1 MMIEENKTVRGIKLF
16 ENPFVSVAELE
27 APCRKIAAEGSV
39 LLKNEDN
46 VLPFK
51 NGEKVAVF
59 GRIQTTYY
67 KSGTGS
73 GGDVKIKKHPSIIE
87 SIKKDGSIV
96 VDEELLS
103 VYLKWIEENPF
114 NDGHGW
120 AKEPW
125 CQEEMPLTDDVV
137 KTAAAKNDAALVII
151 GRTAGED
158 HDNAEEKGS
167 WYLTDEEER
176 MLSLVSEN
184 FGRVAVV
191 LNTGNLIDLSFADKY
206 SVNSVM
212 YAWQGGMYGADGLA
226 DALCGKIS
234 PSGKLTDTQ
243 PKSLADCPS
252 YDNFGDNDENIYQE
266 DIYVGYRYFET
277 FAKDKVM
284 YPFGFGLTYTDFE
297 ESYEAKVE
305 GTAVTVT
312 VKVKNIGDFSA
323 RQVVELYYGAPC
335 GKLGTPAR
343 QLIGYKKTKTLKPQE
358 EELLEIK
365 VDIKNLASYDDGGV
379 TGNRSAYVLEEG
391 IHSIYAGTDVRS
403 AEKVAEI
410 NLDDTLLVEKLEE
423 AMAPSKP
430 FDRLTCA
437 ENEEGERVAVYN
449 PVSLKTNDT
458 DKRILERRPEIIEF
472 TGDKGIKLSDVY
484 ENKNTL
490 DEFVAQMTEDDLIH
504 MVCGEGMN
512 SPKVTAGTGGAIGG
526 TTEALRNLGIPVA
539 CVTDGPSG
547 LRIQDDW
554 YATSLPNGMVFASS
568 FDDELTEEIFDL
580 EGVEMFRYNIDGL
593 LGPGINIHRNLLN
606 GRNFEYFSED
616 PLLTGKMAAAMSR
629 GLSKSNCTTTIK
641 HMCGNNQ
648 ETRRHYVNSVIS
660 ERALREIYLRP
671 FEIAVKES
679 ECGAIMTSYNPV
691 NNYWSASNYDLTT
704 TILRG
709 EWGYKGL
716 VMTDWWARS
725 GSSPETATT
734 TNLKDMVRAQND
746 IYMVCMD
753 AASKSNNIRE
763 GLKEGYVTIGDLQ
776 RCAKNILEFVLKSNT
791 FIKVLKNGGK
801 IPEFPKADEKDMKES
816 CVYEDIK
823 SGDKF
828 YAKYGGTTPVLFTF
842 EVSCSAS
849 ELSQN
854 TIRFKLD
861 GSDIDLVVN
870 GTKGEYIEIKRFFP
884 LEDRQHGF
892 LCTFGEDIKIRRIT
906 IKELR

>member
-1 MMIEENKTVRGIKLF
+1 MFIDENKKVAGLNLF
-16 ENPFVSVAELE
+16 DNPFVSVAELE
-27 APCRKIAAEGSV
+27 QPCRKIAAEGSV

-87 SIKKDGSIV
+87 SIKKNGSIII
-96 VDEELLS
+96 DEELLC
-103 VYLKWIEENPF
+103 VYKNWIEENPF
-114 NDGHGW
+114 DDGHGW

-125 CQEEMPLTDDVV
+125 CQEEMPLSEEIV
-137 KTAAAKNDAALVII
+137 KSAAGRNDAALVII

-167 WYLTDEEER
+167 WYLTDKEEE
-176 MLSLVSEN
+176 MIAKVSAN
-184 FGRVAVV
+184 FDKVAVF
-191 LNTGNLIDLSFADKY
+191 LNVGNLIDLSFVEKY
-206 SVNSVM
+206 SVNSVL
-212 YAWQGGMYGADGLA
+212 YSWQGGMYGADGLA
-226 DALCGKIS
+226 AVLCGKIS

-243 PKSLADCPS
+243 PKKLSDCPS

-284 YPFGFGLTYTDFE
+284 YPFGFGLTYTEFKED
-297 ESYEAKVE
+297 YTAKIE
-305 GTAVTVT
+305 GTQVVVTA
-312 VKVKNIGDFSA
+312 KIKNIGDFPT
-323 RQVVELYYGAPC
+323 RQVIEVYYGAPC
-335 GKLGTPAR
+335 GKLGAPEK
-343 QLIGYKKTKTLKPQE
+343 QLIGYKKTKTLNPDE
-358 EELLEIK
+358 EEVLEIK

-379 TGNRSAYVLEEG
+379 TGNRSSYVLEAG
-391 IHSIYAGTDVRS
+391 KHIIYAGTDVRS
-403 AEKVAEI
+403 AQKIAEI
-410 NLDDTLLVEKLEE
+410 NLEDTLVIQKLEE
-423 AMAPSKP
+423 AMAPTKP
-430 FDRLTCA
+430 FDRLVA
-437 ENEEGERVAVYN
+437 KEENGEIVPVYE
-449 PVSLKTNDT
+449 PTPLKTNDT
-458 DKRILERRPEIIEF
+458 EKRILERRPEEIKF

-490 DEFVAQMTEDDLIH
+490 DEFVAQMTEEDLINI
-504 MVCGEGMN
+504 VCGEGMN

-526 TTEALRNLGIPVA
+526 TTEALRALGIPVT

-568 FDDELTEEIFDL
+568 FDDELTESIFDL
-580 EGVEMFRYNIDGL
+580 EGIEMFRYNIDAL

-616 PLLTGKMAAAMSR
+616 PLLTGKIAAAMSR
-629 GLSKSNCTTTIK
+629 GLSKSNCSTTIK

-648 ETRRHYVNSVIS
+648 ETRRHFVNSVIS

-671 FEIAVKES
+671 FQIAVKES

-704 TILRG
+704 TILRN
-709 EWGYKGL
+709 EWGYNGL

-725 GSSPETATT
+725 GSTPENATT

-763 GLKEGYVTIGDLQ
+763 GLKDGYITIADLQ
-776 RCAKNILEFVLKSNT
+776 RCAKNILGFVLKSNT

-801 IPEFPKADEKDMKES
+801 IPEFPRADEKDMKES
-816 CVYEDIK
+816 YVYENIK

-870 GTKGEYIEIKRFFP
+870 GTKGEYVEIKRFFP

-892 LCTFGEDIKIRRIT
+892 VCTFGDEIDIRRIT

>member
-1 MMIEENKTVRGIKLF
+1 MSIDENKTVAGLKLF

-27 APCRKIAAEGSV
+27 PVCRKISAEGSV

-51 NGEKVAVF
+51 KGEKVAVF

-87 SIKKDGSIV
+87 SIKKNGSIII
-96 VDEELLS
+96 DEELLS
-103 VYLKWIEENPF
+103 IYLKWIEENPF

-191 LNTGNLIDLSFADKY
+191 LNTGNLIDLSFIEKC
-206 SVNSVM
+206 SVNSVL
-212 YAWQGGMYGADGLA
+212 YIWQGGMYGADALA
-226 DALCGKIS
+226 DVLCGKIS

-243 PKSLADCPS
+243 PKNLSDCPS
-252 YDNFGDNDENIYQE
+252 YDNFGDDNENIYKE

-284 YPFGFGLTYTDFE
+284 YPFGFGLTYTEFDE
-297 ESYEAKVE
+297 DYKAEISGTTAKV
-305 GTAVTVT
+305 TA
-312 VKVKNIGDFSA
+312 KVKNMGDFAA
-323 RQVVELYYGAPC
+323 RQVVEVYYGAPC
-335 GKLGTPAR
+335 GKLGAPEK
-343 QLIGYKKTKTLKPQE
+343 QLIGYKKTKTLNPNE
-358 EELLEIK
+358 EEILEIK
-365 VDIKNLASYDDGGV
+365 VDIKSLASYDDGGV
-379 TGNRSAYVLEEG
+379 TGNRSSYVLEAG
-391 IHSIYAGTDVRS
+391 KHIIYAGTDVRT
-403 AEKVAEI
+403 AQKIGEIGIDETVA
-410 NLDDTLLVEKLEE
+410 VEKLEE
-423 AMAPSKP
+423 AMAPTKS
-430 FDRLTCA
+430 FDRLTA
-437 ENEEGERVAVYN
+437 KEENGVVVPTYQ
-449 PVSLKTNDT
+449 PTPLKTDDT
-458 DKRILERRPEIIEF
+458 EKRRFSRRPQTIEF
-472 TGDKGIKLSDVY
+472 TGDKGIKLLDVY

-490 DEFVAQMTEDDLIH
+490 DEFVAQMTEDDLIAL
-504 MVCGEGMN
+504 VCGEGMN
-512 SPKVTAGTGGAIGG
+512 SPKVTDGTGGAIGG
-526 TTEALRNLGIPVA
+526 TTESLRNLGIPVA

-547 LRIQDDW
+547 LRIQDNW
-554 YATSLPNGMVFASS
+554 YATSLPNGMAFASS
-568 FDDELTEEIFDL
+568 FDDELTESVFDL
-580 EGVEMFRYNIDGL
+580 EGVEMFRYNIDAL
-593 LGPGINIHRNLLN
+593 LGPGINIHRHLLN

-616 PLLTGKMAAAMSR
+616 PLLTGKIAAAMSR
-629 GLSKSNCTTTIK
+629 GLAKSDCSTTIK

-648 ETRRHYVNSVIS
+648 ETRRHFVNSVIS

-709 EWGYKGL
+709 EWGYDGL
-716 VMTDWWARS
+716 VMTDWWARC
-725 GSSPETATT
+725 GDTPENATT
-734 TNLKDMVRAQND
+734 TNLKDMVKAQND

-753 AASKSNNIRE
+753 AASKTNNIRE
-763 GLKEGYVTIGDLQ
+763 GIKEGYITVGELQ
-776 RCAKNILEFVLKSNT
+776 RCAKNVLRFVLKSNT

-801 IPEFPKADEKDMKES
+801 IREFPKVDVADMKVAH
-816 CVYEDIK
+816 VYENIK

-870 GTKGEYIEIKRFFP
+870 GTNGEYVEIKRFFP

-892 LCTFGEDIKIRRIT
+892 LCTFGEEIDIRRIT

>member
-1 MMIEENKTVRGIKLF
+1 MFIDENKKVAGLNLF
-16 ENPFVSVAELE
+16 DNPFVSVAELE
-27 APCRKIAAEGSV
+27 QPCRKIAAEGSV

-51 NGEKVAVF
+51 KGEKVAVF

-87 SIKKDGSIV
+87 SLKKDGSIII
-96 VDEELLS
+96 DEELLS
-103 VYLKWIEENPF
+103 VYKKWIEENPF

-125 CQEEMPLTDDVV
+125 CQEEMPLADEVV
-137 KTAAAKNDAALVII
+137 KNASKRNDAALIII

-158 HDNAEEKGS
+158 HDNAAEKGS
-167 WYLTDEEER
+167 WYLTDKEEN
-176 MLSLVSEN
+176 MISLVSKN
-184 FGRVAVV
+184 FKRVAVV
-191 LNTGNLIDLSFADKY
+191 LNVGNLIDLSFADKY

-243 PKSLADCPS
+243 PKSIVDCPS

-277 FAKDKVM
+277 FAKDSVM
-284 YPFGFGLTYTDFE
+284 YPFGFGLTYTDFKE
-297 ESYEAKVE
+297 DFEAKIE
-305 GTAVTVT
+305 GTTVTVT
-312 VKVKNIGDFSA
+312 AKIKNIGDFPA
-323 RQVVELYYGAPC
+323 RQVAEVYYGAPC
-335 GKLGTPAR
+335 GKLGAPEK
-343 QLIGYKKTKTLKPQE
+343 QLIGYKKTKTLNPDE
-358 EELLEIK
+358 EETLEIK
-365 VDIKNLASYDDGGV
+365 VDIKALASYDDGGV
-379 TGNRSAYVLEEG
+379 TGNRSSYVLEAG
-391 IHSIYAGTDVRS
+391 KHIIYAGTDVRS
-403 AEKVAEI
+403 AEKIAEI
-410 NLDDTLLVEKLEE
+410 NLENIVVVEKLEE

-430 FDRLTCA
+430 FDRLVA
-437 ENEEGERVAVYN
+437 REENGKTVAVYE
-449 PVSLKTNDT
+449 PTPLKTDDT
-458 DKRILERRPEIIEF
+458 EKRRFSRRPEDIEF

-504 MVCGEGMN
+504 IVCGEGMN
-512 SPKVTAGTGGAIGG
+512 SPKVTDGTGGAIGG
-526 TTEALRNLGIPVA
+526 TTEALRALGIPVT

-547 LRIQDDW
+547 LRIQDNW

-629 GLSKSNCTTTIK
+629 ALSKSNCSTTIK

-648 ETRRHYVNSVIS
+648 ETRRHFVNSVVS

-691 NNYWSASNYDLTT
+691 NSYWSASNYDLTT

-716 VMTDWWARS
+716 VMTDWWARC
-725 GSSPETATT
+725 GDAPETATT
-734 TNLKDMVRAQND
+734 TNLKDMVKAQND
-746 IYMVCMD
+746 IYMVCID
-753 AASKSNNIRE
+753 AASKANNIRE
-763 GLKEGYVTIGDLQ
+763 GLRDGYITIGELQ
-776 RCAKNILEFVLKSNT
+776 RCTKNILGFVLKSNT
-791 FIKVLKNGGK
+791 FIKVLKNGGEL
-801 IPEFPKADEKDMKES
+801 PEFPKADETDMKATW
-816 CVYEDIK
+816 VYENIK

-870 GTKGEYIEIKRFFP
+870 GTNGEYVEIKRFFP

-892 LCTFGEDIKIRRIT
+892 ICTFGDEIDIRRIT